1 MFLRRRAR
9 AKKKTQIYTRSAS
22 DVHGFE
28 VAGFDDAHSDG
39 VGRGVV
45 AQRHQQITSA
55 PLEKLNTTTKVV
67 FTFFY
72 GRSTLVS
79 LPLLGVIPLFCFF
92 L

>member
-1 MFLRRRAR
+1 MY
-9 AKKKTQIYTRSAS
+9 IYTRSAS

-45 AQRHQQITSA
+45 AQRHQQIPSA

-72 GRSTLVS
+72 ALSTLVS
-79 LPLLGVIPLFCFF
+79 LPLLGVILLFCFF